1 MDTGI
6 RILYYLIFTAEMLI
20 LDNILFH
27 NRTKDKRRYLL
38 TGILYIAITILTITY
53 NDYYLPPV
61 GTFLYVMVFMLLLE
75 DNWWKRLLHCLITFL
90 IAGSV
95 ETVLAVIMHR
105 IPMYSQYIWPYEY
118 PDILMEGIAVLL
130 SVTFVHRKGLKQFL
144 ECCRVLK
151 WYQLAA
157 IATIV
162 LGGTALLVYGN
173 IVAHMDFWDGRGM
186 TIQWIILVFVVIIFF
201 GIIWFVYGSYD
212 KDYYQK
218 QNALKVE
225 LLDAQK
231 NYYDSMYQ
239 NDLETRKF
247 KHDIKA
253 QLGCLNQLLEEGKT
267 QEAMEHLRTIE
278 QNYMQLKENKIKTGL
293 YVLDLV
299 VNQAYARAKEKG
311 IVLSLKGRI
320 ETEKVFNTYD
330 LCSIFSNA
338 LNNAIEA
345 CEKFEKQDRKIEI
358 RLLEHSDTLRISI
371 SNPATEEM
379 YRAILN
385 NNTTKED
392 KRNHGLGIANIRMA
406 AERNHGQVEYRY
418 QEGIITLEIY
428 L

>member
-27 NRTKDKRRYLL
+27 DRTKNRGRYLL
-38 TGILYIAITILTITY
+38 AGILYIIVMILTIIY
-53 NDYYLPPV
+53 NDYYIPPI
-61 GTFLYVMVFMLLLE
+61 GACLYVMIFMLLLE
-75 DNWWKRLLHCLITFL
+75 SRWWQRLLHCLITFL

-95 ETVLAVIMHR
+95 ETVLTVIMYR
-105 IPMYSQYIWPYEY
+105 IPMYSQYVWPYEY
-118 PDILMEGIAVLL
+118 PDILMEGIAVML
-130 SVTFVHRKGLKQFL
+130 SITLVHRKGLKQFL
-144 ECCRVLK
+144 ERCKVLK

-157 IATIV
+157 IAMII
-162 LGGTALLVYGN
+162 LGGTSLLVYGN
-173 IVAHMDFWDGRGM
+173 TVAHMDFWDGRGM
-186 TIQWIILVFVVIIFF
+186 TIQWIILVFVVIIFI

-212 KDYYQK
+212 KEYYQK
-218 QNALKVE
+218 QNALKAE

-239 NDLETRKF
+239 NDLEMRKF
-247 KHDIKA
+247 KHDIRA
-253 QLGCLNQLLEEGKT
+253 QLGCLYQLLEEGKEEEAKEYLGAIEKNYT
-267 QEAMEHLRTIE
+267 QI
-278 QNYMQLKENKIKTGL
+278 KEIKMKTGI

-299 VNQAYARAKEKG
+299 INQAYVRAREKG
-311 IVLSLKGRI
+311 ISFHLKGKI

-338 LNNAIEA
+338 LNNAIDA
-345 CEKFEKQDRKIEI
+345 CEKIENQDRKIEI
-358 RLLEHSDTLRISI
+358 VLLEHSDTLRISI

-379 YRAILN
+379 YQMIMN
-385 NNTTKED
+385 SKTTKED
-392 KRNHGLGIANIRMA
+392 KRNHGLGIGNIRMA
-406 AERNHGQVEYRY
+406 VERNQGQVEYQY

>member
-1 MDTGI
+1 MDIGI
-6 RILYYLIFTAEMLI
+6 SILYYLIFTTEMLI

-27 NRTKDKRRYLL
+27 DRTKDKRRYLSA
-38 TGILYIAITILTITY
+38 GILYITVMILTIAY
-53 NDYYLPPV
+53 KDYYLPPV
-61 GTFLYVMVFMLLLE
+61 GACLYVMVFMLLLE
-75 DNWWKRLLHCLITFL
+75 SKWWHRLLHCLITFL

-95 ETVLAVIMHR
+95 ETVLTVIMHR
-105 IPMYSQYIWPYEY
+105 IPMYSQYVWPYEY

-130 SVTFVHRKGLKQFL
+130 SITLVHRKGLKQFL
-144 ECCRVLK
+144 ERCKVLK

-157 IATIV
+157 IAMII
-162 LGGTALLVYGN
+162 LGGTALLAYGN

-186 TIQWIILVFVVIIFF
+186 TIQWIILVFVVIIFI

-218 QNALKVE
+218 QNALKAE

-239 NDLETRKF
+239 NDLEMRKF
-247 KHDIKA
+247 KHDIRA
-253 QLGCLNQLLEEGKT
+253 QLGCLYQLLEEGKAEEAKEYLGAIEKNYT
-267 QEAMEHLRTIE
+267 QI
-278 QNYMQLKENKIKTGL
+278 KEIKMKTGI

-299 VNQAYARAKEKG
+299 INQAYVRAREKG
-311 IVLSLKGRI
+311 ISFHLKGTI
-320 ETEKVFNTYD
+320 KTEKAFNTYD

-338 LNNAIEA
+338 LNNAIDA
-345 CEKFEKQDRKIEI
+345 CEKIENQEKKIEI
-358 RLLEHSDTLRISI
+358 VLLEHSDTLRISI

-379 YRAILN
+379 YQTIIN
-385 NNTTKED
+385 SKTTKED
-392 KRNHGLGIANIRMA
+392 KRNHGLGIGNIRMA
-406 AERNHGQVEYRY
+406 VERSHGQVEYRY